1 MTENSS
7 KLYTY
12 KAVIIGDAAVGKTSL
27 ITRMSANKYKEF
39 GEEITVAA

>member
-1 MTENSS
+1 MQAPTSG

-27 ITRMSANKYKEF
+27 ITRLSEGKFNQ
-39 GEEITVAA
+39 